1 MSQMKG
7 SGDVLGDVYVSYQG
21 EVELMHDSHIQT
33 NIRQRSRRS
42 VTVAR
47 LSLLLSTM
55 FSA

>member
-21 EVELMHDSHIQT
+21 EVELMHDSHTQT